1 MSSKCP
7 RCGKSVYANERV
19 RAVNKEFHKGIA
31 FSFTPTFLSSLFAQ
45 CSFVFFCAAAC
56 FKCMTCNVSLQ
67 LGAECGG
74 PDGSL
79 QCKKCYQQ
87 KFGPKGFGHGAAIA
101 QGSQVQHDSP
111 THSVAA
117 EPTAVECMLQ
127 KEAQQS
133 ASPSPSPSQA
143 APQAATTGSKFC
155 SECGKA
161 KDPSAKFCESF
172 LIFNSLCPFHLL
184 MFCVV
189 VSPSHFNNKAPNA
202 VRSAVKTR
210 APPIRKS
217 HEPLNKR
224 GGCPLSLIFKTNN
237 NKPHHPSR

>member
-1 MSSKCP
+1 MSSLWEVCVRQRESEGCEQRVP
-7 RCGKSVYANERV
+7 QRCC
-19 RAVNKEFHKGIA
+19 I
-31 FSFTPTFLSSLFAQ
+31 FTPTFLSSLFAQ

-161 KDPSAKFCESF
+161 KDPSSKFCESF
-172 LIFNSLCPFHLL
+172 LIFNSTWLVRTFFWAFFPFTCSCSALL
-184 MFCVV
+184 F
-189 VSPSHFNNKAPNA
+189 P
-202 VRSAVKTR
+202 
-210 APPIRKS
+210 PPISITRPRMRC
-217 HEPLNKR
+217 EVLLKR
-224 GGCPLSLIFKTNN
+224 EL
-237 NKPHHPSR
+237 RQ